1 MELNEK
7 QIHILLVA
15 EKLIAESGFDG
26 ASVRKIAKAA
36 KVNVAMISY
45 YFGSKE
51 KLLSALMTYRT
62 SDFRIKAESVLSE
75 NSSYLERVDL
85 LIALVIKRI
94 HANRRMYKIVHFE
107 YSNEN
112 RKLDVEHYVNQK
124 LENYSVIENFIKAGQ
139 EAGVFTKNVD
149 ISLIFPTILGTYFNF
164 YYNKPFF
171 KVIHHL
177 DNANDLDDFVF
188 NTLTKH
194 VQKTIKALLTYEI

>member
-51 KLLSALMTYRT
+51 KLLSALMVYRT
-62 SDFRIKAESVLSE
+62 SDFRIQAESVLSKNLE
-75 NSSYLERVDL
+75 YLERVDL

-124 LENYSVIENFIKAGQ
+124 LENYAVIENFIKAGQ

-177 DNANDLDDFVF
+177 DKPNDLDDFVF